1 LFNQLIS
8 SFACLNIP
16 PENIG
21 PNGKKFYKKSLLLDL
36 YQNFF
41 SNPKFNM
48 ATRADTVIWLA
59 DL

>member
-36 YQNFF
+36 YQNF
-41 SNPKFNM
+41 
-48 ATRADTVIWLA
+48 V
-59 DL
+59 